1 VLLLA
6 RPFRGRGPGLLAK
19 RYRGVRGRLAELIT
33 KRYARREI
41 SPPMPPER
49 LAALAVATD
58 TGLFLQYLI
67 KPGALP
73 RELYADAMIQLL
85 DPPWP

>member
-1 VLLLA
+1 L
-6 RPFRGRGPGLLAK
+6 
-19 RYRGVRGRLAELIT
+19 
-33 KRYARREI
+33 
-41 SPPMPPER
+41 PPER
-49 LAALAVATD
+49 PAALAVATD